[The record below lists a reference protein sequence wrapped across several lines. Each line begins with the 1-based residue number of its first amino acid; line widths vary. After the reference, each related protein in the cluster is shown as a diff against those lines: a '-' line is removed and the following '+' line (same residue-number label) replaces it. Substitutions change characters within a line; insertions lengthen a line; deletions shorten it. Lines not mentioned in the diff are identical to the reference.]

1 MNILRHIY
9 ITAALSLCTLS
20 AEAQIKV
27 APVPLITD
35 NTKVTGVTVNA
46 DNLSITGSE
55 GPGRSMNLSTNRTIT
70 VDFSTAPVTLS
81 RTKGL
86 VVYFGRYESTGAPT
100 VVKVSGHNVTTR
112 EDDVLGYAYLLF
124 RGGGRTHEFSNPV
137 YGVGEYDSFTLEIL
151 EVSSGNTAKFY
162 KFNLFAIE
170 DGQPYPAG
178 RVDPLHMDAEYYYD
192 FYDYKYQPN
201 KGILDPRNHYDPNN
215 NYTDVT
221 PWGENNT
228 FLYDGEIY
236 ELPTFDKQANGQMPH
251 VTEHTLYAM
260 PGDMISLSPYY
271 DLPTSGNYREKFSH
285 WYSYV
290 PRNADDEL
298 QDQEYGHIKDSRGNR
313 LLDFLIDPTGV
324 TLTRSN
330 GYFAGSSFPT
340 SRWKYTEIEGE
351 QYFVIG
357 NINDL
362 LQFTDMVKQGGK
374 NTATNAIVVNDIDCQ
389 GKTIN
394 KIAGEWN
401 GADIYYKGKF
411 NGNGHTIKNFVIR
424 QAATDY
430 HTGFFGGVGAGAEI
444 KNLNLID
451 FSVSSGGIIGG
462 LIGQVY
468 NSGTDPINIE
478 NVLVNAEV
486 NVLGTADASGED
498 WKTNISI
505 GGGIIGLIVDANQTI
520 NLSNVGF
527 VGTVTGGYGYNSHNG
542 AFIGYASNNTV
553 NFTNCYCDASIDRF
567 VDGQAAVGHSPDAT
581 IITTNTKID
590 IRDLSEQNKTSLSQI
605 NFAYDYQAPSN
616 TKVADSSKP
625 IFQGKHLICVNLSGA
640 WSNPHAYVWAS
651 NGNEVTK
658 LFGDWPGLNLSKNNY
673 AAYNFLTT
681 EQWNQL
687 KARNDWKIIINNN
700 DVEYKTAD
708 SDFGDESLNDYFF
721 DNVIYKDK
729 EREALQV
736 SKARTVLL
744 HNPSPNVTYSIRAW
758 NGDKEWYGVVNGVL
772 TDEGD
777 TYCFFNIPADI
788 PTGNFA
794 IIETYNHTSR
804 VIASEEISQATT
816 FIEYTPSTMYS
827 LVSQND
833 GWSGDYQGMPLP
845 VMEPQVDL
853 GKYTKELTLDHPVR
867 WYGTEAT
874 FYQPRRGDK
883 APDAIENLELEEKEY
898 HVAADFGHEFNANGD
913 SKYNVDY
920 VNSII
925 HEPILNFRHIFHIK
939 DGKTFADKYTTNSK
953 DNETY
958 LTNNSR
964 AVSARANNDFQI
976 RLSQQVPRY
985 SGTSTYTYVKTNFY
999 YKKGEGQYTRVP
1011 RVGLEIT
1018 YPDGHTEFSEFRNKP
1033 NPDGE
1038 GADVVSQNGFFFDGS
1053 AATQGTRNY
1062 PDVENGFCAGN
1073 LTGNAAYLGGNGNG
1087 SVYRAL
1093 FCPASEAKEGTY
1105 IVRLVALESDG
1116 ITIINTFEDKDKPLY
1131 LDEYIITFL
1140 PDKDASV
1147 LTETELEDDKYE
1159 SHRAEYLES
1168 EDVAGPPAVVVDFD
1182 QYRTFEISE
1191 LYNASHYFTN
1201 HNTTT
1206 SHRAYKWPMLWQTS
1220 TYSFGYGGYYN
1231 YDFNEYII
1239 ANHSDQTA
1247 YYAAAKDHKNPDNTT
1262 GLYDRLWYDTY
1273 DSEDSK
1279 AAQMGYFYY
1288 VNAASDPGVVARLS
1302 IHNLCTGSTV
1312 AVSAWISEM
1321 SYDLEVANLSF
1332 NFVAVDVDNNR
1343 EIVHSFLTGYIDNIN
1358 VGVHANREAFTADD
1372 KAATSPKMKNHGEW
1386 VHVYY
1391 SFIPDLNSIQNLG
1404 PIDHYELELEN
1415 NCVSSLGAD
1424 YAVDDIRAYII
1435 SPQIT
1440 ARQIQP
1446 ICDSEHDE
1454 IGIMIRSRFD
1464 KLLDSNGVKESTSE
1478 DTDEDLMLHFAVLD
1492 KKKYDAEYAKYLAN
1506 PESTAA
1512 DLEKA
1517 VKDAVILTYAA
1528 NDDNVEREFYTTV
1541 SVPNNYNK
1549 LEEYDETVY
1558 DKAMYYTGPTSRVR
1572 YIQTN
1577 ILPFDSNLVPGK
1589 EYYVVLTT
1597 YGYDK
1602 KGLMDPSEYKPTY
1615 ADFAITDDPCAK
1627 YAVMTLQ
1634 GSGVVKVDGIAYRDG
1649 QPVDVCIGQ
1658 SPVVQVDLQM
1668 YENSDPSKPIDPKLR
1683 DYVDAPTHYYD
1694 WYRGTLEEF
1703 MTKIEGLNESYY
1715 DLLSQFRNDDKQY
1728 YATKLPAPEDGED
1741 DKYEP
1746 LRELI
1751 EEGMLVLHTSSF
1763 VFPPLDDPDNAEH
1776 IETLT
1781 AVPIIPVPDVDG
1793 YIVCS
1798 QPNEIRLRVQNNS
1811 PLMFDGFTGI
1821 DYPAVDVPLRLGYN
1835 QLIGVE
1841 TVGALTEYIGEGIN
1855 GSIIFKK
1862 NVVIPEDA
1870 RYIELPLREAK
1881 SYLPENTRAVM
1892 TMAGNRNE
1900 AADPYVYLAETD
1912 DPGYISLDRHPTDE
1926 TGIVNSLLPIGMVK
1940 LMEASTER
1948 NNDKENPSYA
1958 QIVFSD
1964 QMKFR
1969 EGYYYRVRFAYD
1981 EVLPGEVP
1989 GYCEGHVVFT
1999 VKVVPE
2005 YLIWTGGES
2014 RNWNND
2020 DNWRRVSSVE
2030 LLTEDANADDYRDLL
2045 TDGKVSADDDDYVN
2059 DNVRAFAPLDFTKVI
2074 ISNLCNDVDEAGNMN
2089 SKGYPFMFT
2098 AGKYAGG
2105 VMTKNGLLEWN
2116 HIAES
2121 EENKEGLATDNIFYD
2136 MVSHTVEGKDMV
2148 ACRPWYANT
2157 CEQIHFNHGAE
2168 MAHQESFI
2176 FRKNYQKAWVD
2187 MEMTGDRWYTLASP
2201 LQGVVAGDMYTKTVG
2216 GKQDNELFT
2225 NITFDTDYYGR
2236 YQPAVYQRGW
2246 NKAEAKTYLLGDNT
2260 HESKSAAVQLNWSRV
2275 YNDVDEDYA
2284 PGTGF
2289 SIRTATEGITEP
2301 EKDDDENVT
2310 VRFRLPKADDKY
2322 SYFDADRH
2330 TEKADNTNV
2339 SRNGDSR
2346 HALTAFTDG
2355 QLAVTLNVGT
2365 AGTYFLA
2372 GNPFMARMKMEK
2384 FLAVNNDV
2392 IEQAYWIMTSE
2403 RQEATLWDEKSGT
2416 FISTDDSETSGGT
2429 VAPMQGFFVKAK
2441 TSCES
2446 LTLTYTPDMIDDG
2459 EIDEAVILRAPRA
2472 PRRQLITVTAI
2483 DSDGERASSAII
2495 RLDAGASAG
2504 FDASEDAAL
2513 LIDNSLEAPASVY
2526 TVASGQALAINSL
2539 DAIAE
2544 TEVGLLTAGDTL
2556 HTLLFE
2562 GVGEDDG
2569 LRLLD
2574 TATGEISDLHDGMEV
2589 EVKGTASGRFYI
2601 IRPSDRMEDV
2611 KMAMVLKERTV
2622 SIVSTTDGITARVY
2636 TPAGL
2641 YEGEWS
2647 TDGTLLRFDLEPG
2660 IFIVEAVADGERMM
2674 RKFIVK

>member
-1 MNILRHIY
+1 M
-9 ITAALSLCTLS
+9 
-20 AEAQIKV
+20 
-27 APVPLITD
+27 
-35 NTKVTGVTVNA
+35 
-46 DNLSITGSE
+46 
-55 GPGRSMNLSTNRTIT
+55 
-70 VDFSTAPVTLS
+70 
-81 RTKGL
+81 
-86 VVYFGRYESTGAPT
+86 
-100 VVKVSGHNVTTR
+100 
-112 EDDVLGYAYLLF
+112 LGYAYLLF

-137 YGVGEYDSFTLEIL
+137 YGAGEYDSFTLEIL

-178 RVDPLHMDAEYYYD
+178 RVDPIHLPGDYYS
-192 FYDYKYQPN
+192 FIFKDYTYEPN
-201 KGILDPRNHYDPNN
+201 NGILDPRNHYDPND
-215 NYTDVT
+215 NYDDVT

-228 FLYDGEIY
+228 FLYDGEIH
-236 ELPTFDKQANGQMPH
+236 ELPTFDKQGGGQMPH
-251 VTEHTLYAM
+251 VTETTLYAM

-271 DLPTSGNYREKFSH
+271 DLPTSVNYREKFSH
-285 WYSYV
+285 WYEYV
-290 PRNADDEL
+290 PRKNNDNEQL
-298 QDQEYGHIKDSRGNR
+298 QVQNYGHVTDNDGNR
-313 LLDFLIDPTGV
+313 LLDFLIDPTGIV
-324 TLTRSN
+324 LTDDA
-330 GYFAGSSFPT
+330 GYFGGSAFPRMKESYLVDESGNYVLGDNGEKIYVISNTISFNRF
-340 SRWKYTEIEGE
+340 SEKVHSGE
-351 QYFVIG
+351 LG
-357 NINDL
+357 L
-362 LQFTDMVKQGGK
+362 
-374 NTATNAIVVNDIDCQ
+374 NAILAADIDC
-389 GKTIN
+389 
-394 KIAGEWN
+394 
-401 GADIYYKGKF
+401 KGKNMQKIGGDWDGEKNINIVYRGKF
-411 NGNGHTIKNFVIR
+411 DGNGHKIKNFTLNEANNYFHAGI
-424 QAATDY
+424 
-430 HTGFFGGVGAGAEI
+430 FGGIGGGAEI
-444 KNLNLID
+444 CNLIVENAKIKSGGRVGVLVGAVYSTTYND
-451 FSVSSGGIIGG
+451 MPINIHNVYVNGTAEYTATRYDDNVDQLSHGGGIIGG
-462 LIGQVY
+462 
-468 NSGTDPINIE
+468 
-478 NVLVNAEV
+478 VNE
-486 NVLGTADASGED
+486 
-498 WKTNISI
+498 WKNNREIK
-505 GGGIIGLIVDANQTI
+505 I
-520 NLSNVGF
+520 NLEKV
-527 VGTVTGGYGYNSHNG
+527 
-542 AFIGYASNNTV
+542 AFIGTVKGGTGYEGKVIDGNQNNDVFNAALIGTTNNSVVTLTDCYADAVVDNI
-553 NFTNCYCDASIDRF
+553 NCYLYDNNGDRYKYLR
-567 VDGQAAVGHSPDAT
+567 GTPAVGNSNWYDCT
-581 IITTNTKID
+581 INNCFINVRTDSYGQSGNRTKIGVPVTVFQD
-590 IRDLSEQNKTSLSQI
+590 NFNWDYPWAGLSTDKGSIKEGEHI
-605 NFAYDYQAPSN
+605 
-616 TKVADSSKP
+616 
-625 IFQGKHLICVNLSGA
+625 ICVNLPGDWVKKGYTPYIYA
-640 WSNPHAYVWAS
+640 WNGYNEKIFGEMPGEPLKVKNYAGYVTVDNDTWDNKFKLGGWKFLVSLQKDDPKTIEAQTADFNINIDDGNDDLFYDNIVPLVDGNGPQAQVSNSRTILVWNENNERQYKLYATR
-651 NGNEVTK
+651 NGNNNTILTETLPQNGWIDVDGGGFSFFNIPSNWTGVK
-658 LFGDWPGLNLSKNNY
+658 YSVAPDEKNASAQFHAKFENVLTY
-673 AAYNFLTT
+673 VYPNSQNFYNFLTPKLNNEDGNSKWYVAADGT
-681 EQWNQL
+681 LIPVMVSNH
-687 KARNDWKIIINNN
+687 DINE
-700 DVEYKTAD
+700 DKY
-708 SDFGDESLNDYFF
+708 ES
-721 DNVIYKDK
+721 
-729 EREALQV
+729 A
-736 SKARTVLL
+736 
-744 HNPSPNVTYSIRAW
+744 
-758 NGDKEWYGVVNGVL
+758 
-772 TDEGD
+772 
-777 TYCFFNIPADI
+777 
-788 PTGNFA
+788 
-794 IIETYNHTSR
+794 
-804 VIASEEISQATT
+804 EIS
-816 FIEYTPSTMYS
+816 
-827 LVSQND
+827 
-833 GWSGDYQGMPLP
+833 
-845 VMEPQVDL
+845 
-853 GKYTKELTLDHPVR
+853 KELR

-874 FYQPRRGDK
+874 FYQPRKGNASPYD
-883 APDAIENLELEEKEY
+883 DNNLNLEKPEY
-898 HVAADFGHEFNANGD
+898 HIAADFGHEFNADENNQ
-913 SKYNVDY
+913 YNVDY
-920 VNSII
+920 TEKKI

-1116 ITIINTFEDKDKPLY
+1116 ITIIKTFEDKDKPLY

-1191 LYNASHYFTN
+1191 LYKASDYFTN

-1206 SHRAYKWPMLWQTS
+1206 SHRAYKWPMLWQKS

-1273 DSEDSK
+1273 DSKDSK

-1751 EEGMLVLHTSSF
+1751 EEGMLVLHSSSF

-1940 LMEASTER
+1940 FMEASTER

-2020 DNWRRVSSVE
+2020 DNWRRVSSEE

-2176 FRKNYQKAWVD
+2176 FGKNYQKAWVD

-2216 GKQDNELFT
+2216 GKQDNEPFT
-2225 NITFDTDYYGR
+2225 DITFNTEDYGR

-2289 SIRTATEGITEP
+2289 SIRTATEGIIAP

-2322 SYFDADRH
+2322 SYFDADRD
-2330 TEKADNTNV
+2330 TENADDTYV
-2339 SRNGDSR
+2339 SRNGENR

-2355 QLAVTLNVGT
+2355 KLEVTLNVGT

-2372 GNPFMARMKMEK
+2372 GNPFMARMKMAE
-2384 FLAVNNDV
+2384 FLDVNKNV

-2441 TSCES
+2441 TSRPS

-2459 EIDEAVILRAPRA
+2459 EIDNDVILRAPRA

-2641 YEGEWS
+2641 YECEWS